1 MYSAFDMNIIAI
13 VGVGLIAALLSI
25 VLKQYKPEFGM
36 YISLI
41 AGVIILLA
49 VIREI
54 TPVLDT
60 IGELIDAVS
69 LDAVYGAALLKA
81 LAICYITQLAGD
93 TCRDSGETA
102 IAGKIE
108 MAGKIAIVLVSLPL
122 FKGVV
127 DIVTGLINM

>member
-1 MYSAFDMNIIAI
+1 MSIIAI
-13 VGVGLIAALLSI
+13 VGIGIVAALFSLI
-25 VLKQYKPEFGM
+25 IKQYKPEFGM

-41 AGVIILLA
+41 TGVVILA
-49 VIREI
+49 VIIKEI
-54 TPVLDT
+54 TPILDT
-60 IGELIDAVS
+60 MEELIGIVS

-102 IAGKIE
+102 IAAKIE

-122 FKGVV
+122 FKGIV
-127 DIVTGLINM
+127 DIVIDLINI

>member
-1 MYSAFDMNIIAI
+1 MLITI
-13 VGVGLIAALLSI
+13 VGIGIIAALLS
-25 VLKQYKPEFGM
+25 VTLKQYKPEFGM

-41 AGVIILLA
+41 AGILILIA
-49 VIREI
+49 VLKEI

-60 IGELIDAVS
+60 IGELIAAVS

-93 TCRDSGETA
+93 ACRDAGETA

-108 MAGKIAIVLVSLPL
+108 IAGKLSIVLVSLPL
-122 FKGVV
+122 FKGIVDVV
-127 DIVTGLINM
+127 TNLINA

>member
-1 MYSAFDMNIIAI
+1 MNIIAI
-13 VGVGLIAALLSI
+13 VGIGLIAALLSVTI
-25 VLKQYKPEFGM
+25 KQYKPEFGVYM
-36 YISLI
+36 SLI

-49 VIREI
+49 VIREL

-60 IGELIDAVS
+60 IGELIAAVS
-69 LDAVYGAALLKA
+69 LDAIYGAALLKA
-81 LAICYITQLAGD
+81 LAICYITQLASD

-108 MAGKIAIVLVSLPL
+108 MAGKLAIVLVSLPL

>member
-1 MYSAFDMNIIAI
+1 MNLIPLVGAGI
-13 VGVGLIAALLSI
+13 VAALLAI

-49 VIREI
+49 IIRGVA
-54 TPVLDT
+54 PVLDT
-60 IGELIDAVS
+60 MNELIDAVS
-69 LDAVYGAALLKA
+69 LNAAYGAALLKA
-81 LAICYITQLAGD
+81 LAICYITQLACD

-108 MAGKIAIVLVSLPL
+108 MAGKLAIVLVSLPL
-122 FKGVV
+122 FASVV
-127 DIVTGLINM
+127 QTVTELINL

>member
-1 MYSAFDMNIIAI
+1 MNLIPIIGAGIIAAM
-13 VGVGLIAALLSI
+13 LALTLR
-25 VLKQYKPEFGM
+25 QHRPEFGM

-49 VIREI
+49 IVRSI

-60 IGELIDAVS
+60 FEMLIGAVS
-69 LDAVYGAALLKA
+69 LNAVYGAALLKA
-81 LAICYITQLAGD
+81 LAICYLTQLACD

-108 MAGKIAIVLVSLPL
+108 MAGKLAIVLVSLPL
-122 FKGVV
+122 FAAVAETV
-127 DIVTGLINM
+127 AGLINM

>member
-1 MYSAFDMNIIAI
+1 MNVFAI
-13 VGVGLIAALLSI
+13 VGAGLIAAVISLI
-25 VLKQYKPEFGM
+25 LKQYKPEFGM

-41 AGVIILLA
+41 AGIIILLA
-49 VIREI
+49 IVREI

-60 IGELIDAVS
+60 IKELTGAAD
-69 LDAVYGAALLKA
+69 LDAPYGAALLKA

-102 IAGKIE
+102 IAAKIE
-108 MAGKIAIVLVSLPL
+108 MGGRMAIVLVSLPL

>member
-1 MYSAFDMNIIAI
+1 MNLIAI
-13 VGVGLIAALLSI
+13 VGVGIIAALLAI
-25 VLKQYKPEFGM
+25 ILKQYKPEFGM

-60 IGELIDAVS
+60 LQGLVKVVS

-81 LAICYITQLAGD
+81 LAICYITQLACD

-102 IAGKIE
+102 IAAKIE
-108 MAGKIAIVLVSLPL
+108 MAGKLAIVLVSLPL
-122 FKGVV
+122 FRGVV
-127 DIVTGLINM
+127 DIVTELINL